1 MGPLDDITFGGGG
14 LDRAAE
20 IRGDSRAVA
29 ALVAQPGTRV
39 LPLWRGRVLLE
50 EGRLTG
56 LPPDHALFDGA
67 PEAAVLLGR
76 DSAGAAILARPIADW
91 PGAPE
96 VADPA
101 ETVVHPSL
109 GLAGFAELRGTMA
122 TLDPRDAELAAMARP
137 VKVGYGRDG
146 LGATLTLLTTGA
158 QAPMLSMQCEA
169 IRERVNAC
177 YGYRAI
183 AKVRITQTAPTGFA
197 EGEAA
202 FAPAAK
208 PVSRS
213 PDPEVTAQAARTAQG
228 VGDTEL
234 RLALEALGA
243 NVFSKHRN

>member
-1 MGPLDDITFGGGG
+1 MKQRRFSTTRGFAQASG
-14 LDRAAE
+14 LLQSRIRGASEARGFAVTRLLTHWAE
-20 IRGDSRAVA
+20 IVGEDTARI
-29 ALVAQPGTRV
+29 AQ
-39 LPLWRGRVLLE
+39 
-50 EGRLTG
+50 
-56 LPPDHALFDGA
+56 
-67 PEAAVLLGR
+67 
-76 DSAGAAILARPIADW
+76 
-91 PGAPE
+91 
-96 VADPA
+96 
-101 ETVVHPSL
+101 
-109 GLAGFAELRGTMA
+109 
-122 TLDPRDAELAAMARP
+122 P